1 MGARQAEHIPKVP
14 GSAAPTSPSNESAPP
29 AVRLLKKKPSAEVK
43 ALRKRLEDVEKKIH
57 ALERRIEEIGAML
70 ADPKLYAN
78 GDRVRSITGER
89 RDAEQEIAG
98 LMHEWEELS
107 TALAAHE

>member
-1 MGARQAEHIPKVP
+1 M
-14 GSAAPTSPSNESAPP
+14 P
-29 AVRLLKKKPSAEVK
+29 AVRLVKKKPSAEVK
-43 ALRKRLEDVEKKIH
+43 QWRARLGDVEKKIA

-78 GDRVRSITGER
+78 GDRVRTITGER
-89 RDAEQEIAG
+89 KTAEQEIAG
-98 LMHEWEELS
+98 LMREWEELS

>member
-1 MGARQAEHIPKVP
+1 M
-14 GSAAPTSPSNESAPP
+14 
-29 AVRLLKKKPSAEVK
+29 VRLRKKKVSAEVK
-43 ALRKRLEDVEKKIH
+43 ALRTRLEDVERKIH

-78 GDRVRSITGER
+78 GDRVRTITGER
-89 RDAEQEIAG
+89 RTAEEQVAW
-98 LMHEWEELS
+98 LMHEWEDLS

>member
-1 MGARQAEHIPKVP
+1 M
-14 GSAAPTSPSNESAPP
+14 
-29 AVRLLKKKPSAEVK
+29 RLVKKKPSAEVK
-43 ALRKRLEDVEKKIH
+43 QLRARLGDVEKRIA

-78 GDRVRSITGER
+78 GDRVRTITGER
-89 RDAEQEIAG
+89 KTAEQEIAG

>member
-1 MGARQAEHIPKVP
+1 
-14 GSAAPTSPSNESAPP
+14 
-29 AVRLLKKKPSAEVK
+29 LLKKKVSAEVK
-43 ALRKRLEDVEKKIH
+43 TLRARLSDVERKIH
-57 ALERRIEEIGAML
+57 TLERRIEEIGAML

-78 GDRVRSITGER
+78 GDRVRTITGER
-89 RDAEQEIAG
+89 RTAEEEIAG